1 MAKLKLNMKERA
13 KIAQRD
19 KTRIAFHFSIALT
32 IMLGMFALLVLRYGW
47 IQLVQGD
54 ELAAR
59 VRHETGEERVM
70 QSPRGAILDRNG
82 REMAVSLMMK
92 SLFIDPNNVLL
103 RGTMYVVAMVLAG
116 VSGIFLMHASQKK
129 NKIDGFRQQAGISRE
144 VLEAWQNGE
153 YDEQ

>member
-82 REMAVSLMMK
+82 REMAPRP
-92 SLFIDPNNVLL
+92 DPV
-103 RGTMYVVAMVLAG
+103 RGL
-116 VSGIFLMHASQKK
+116 
-129 NKIDGFRQQAGISRE
+129 
-144 VLEAWQNGE
+144 
-153 YDEQ
+153 

>member
-1 MAKLKLNMKERA
+1 MKLNTKERL
-13 KIAQRD
+13 KIGRRD
-19 KTRIAFHFSIALT
+19 QKRIAVHFSYALAV
-32 IMLGMFALLVLRYGW
+32 MLGIFALLVVRYGW

-92 SLFIDPNNVLL
+92 SLFIDPNNVEK
-103 RGTMYVVAMVLAG
+103 GKEDEVA
-116 VSGIFLMHASQKK
+116 
-129 NKIDGFRQQAGISRE
+129 
-144 VLEAWQNGE
+144 
-153 YDEQ
+153 